1 MPIDLIGALV
11 GWLVQVVGDYG
22 IRVVR
27 GSPDER
33 ALRRAM
39 KQAIEAVVEQADP
52 NSRETLRLGLRE
64 CFSSPPRL
72 PVNLSAPIGDNLR
85 DAIAAQV
92 AELDQMVSTETGQ
105 AFYQGVSVERVW
117 LMHTVAD
124 AVIAALR
131 NVVAQGSIAGLVHG
145 LDASDLSDQVN
156 ALSRQLIQLT
166 TPAAATR
173 TLPRDI
179 PFYTGRHVDLERLMQ
194 AMGSST
200 ARSGVVGIHAIDG
213 MPGIGKTAFA
223 VHAAHQL
230 ASWFPDGQ
238 IFLPL
243 HAHTPGQRPVD
254 PSEAL
259 ATLLLTVGIPAE
271 QIPAG
276 VEGRAALWRHYL
288 ADKKLL
294 LLVDD
299 VASTEQVQPLLP
311 GAEGCLVLVTSRR
324 RLTALDATVSISLDT
339 LPPDEAAELFIR
351 IAGRGGLKIADSQ
364 VAEAVQLCG
373 HLPLAIRLIAG
384 QLSHHPARTVGD
396 LLAALAAE
404 HNRPASIRGE
414 NVTVAA
420 VFDLSYH
427 QLNFN
432 QQKLF
437 RTLGLQF
444 GIDIDDYAAA
454 ALNGTELKTTR
465 QLLNDLYD
473 YHFIDEPIF
482 GRYRFHDLMREYAR
496 SAIAVE
502 DPAECDAAINRLLD
516 YYLDT
521 AANAGRDLAWN
532 TPDTCPPTGQAP
544 THAPMPR
551 A

>member
-351 IAGRGGLKIADSQ
+351 IAGRGGLKIARSQ
-364 VAEAVQLCG
+364 RRSNSVATFPS
-373 HLPLAIRLIAG
+373 PLG
-384 QLSHHPARTVGD
+384 
-396 LLAALAAE
+396 
-404 HNRPASIRGE
+404 
-414 NVTVAA
+414 
-420 VFDLSYH
+420 
-427 QLNFN
+427 
-432 QQKLF
+432 
-437 RTLGLQF
+437 
-444 GIDIDDYAAA
+444 
-454 ALNGTELKTTR
+454 
-465 QLLNDLYD
+465 
-473 YHFIDEPIF
+473 
-482 GRYRFHDLMREYAR
+482 
-496 SAIAVE
+496 
-502 DPAECDAAINRLLD
+502 
-516 YYLDT
+516 
-521 AANAGRDLAWN
+521 
-532 TPDTCPPTGQAP
+532 
-544 THAPMPR
+544 
-551 A
+551 